1 MGLTSHLKIYLCLEP
16 RIQVLEQKVDALLK
30 ILYGVKSERID
41 PAQLQLLLEGLE
53 PEKPQAPSGNEEQPP
68 EEGVEARPTNKK
80 TKAKN
85 HSRLKGWEQRKDQ
98 LELIGQEVTELL
110 DYEPARLI
118 KWRYIRPLKL
128 GAKNFLFFG
137 SKRGGELACV
147 AYTLIANCKRHGL
160 NIREYLIEA
169 MRALVEYGP
178 ERAAEM
184 TPRSIAKAGQLRRPA

>member
-1 MGLTSHLKIYLCLEP
+1 MSSVLNSSKQIKELCNNL
-16 RIQVLEQKVDALLK
+16 
-30 ILYGVKSERID
+30 
-41 PAQLQLLLEGLE
+41 
-53 PEKPQAPSGNEEQPP
+53 
-68 EEGVEARPTNKK
+68 VENA
-80 TKAKN
+80 
-85 HSRLKGWEQRKDQ
+85 
-98 LELIGQEVTELL
+98 
-110 DYEPARLI
+110 
-118 KWRYIRPLKL
+118 IRPLKL

-184 TPRSIAKAGQLRRPA
+184 TPQSIAKAGQLRRPA